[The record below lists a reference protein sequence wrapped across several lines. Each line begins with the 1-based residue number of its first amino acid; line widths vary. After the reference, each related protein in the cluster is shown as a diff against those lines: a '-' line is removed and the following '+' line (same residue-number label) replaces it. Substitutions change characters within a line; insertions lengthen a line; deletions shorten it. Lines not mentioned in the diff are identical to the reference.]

1 MTTPKSSP
9 QRLTP
14 PDRALQRL
22 AGAVLIQALQDA
34 SSGPRRCREEALD
47 WISGRTMGKFSFEFC
62 CSLLGR
68 RPDDVRR
75 RLQRYTFVPRW
86 DASSCA
92 SPVESLLG

>member
-1 MTTPKSSP
+1 MTTPKPSP
-9 QRLTP
+9 QRLAP

-47 WISGRTMGKFSFEFC
+47 WISGRTNGKFSFEFC

-75 RLQRYTFVPRW
+75 RLQRYTFIPRW
-86 DASSCA
+86 EATSCG
-92 SPVESLLG
+92 SVESLLG